1 MALLGAVASTLRRL
15 EVYHHHNWR
24 QYVISWGNMYN
35 DKVRIALVCHGSLTG
50 VSIYRVGDFGPPDRH
65 LISQDKIRLRK
76 TGRDSQVPN
85 PNSVTALAATPHDA
99 TSRTLLRAW
108 RRCGEEQ
115 RCLVLPCLIDHA
127 KGDADWWNTGCHG
140 LL

>member
-76 TGRDSQVPN
+76 PQLHMMLHPAHCFERGEDAERSN
-85 PNSVTALAATPHDA
+85 GALFF
-99 TSRTLLRAW
+99 R
-108 RRCGEEQ
+108 
-115 RCLVLPCLIDHA
+115 V
-127 KGDADWWNTGCHG
+127 
-140 LL
+140 